1 MKLYKL
7 TFLPLFSKG
16 FKDASL
22 GIWNHLRELIE
33 ANSSC
38 GLIEWNSGSRN
49 AICLIV
55 SGLSKK
61 ELSSLVLG
69 YISEADSDNQFG
81 LTVKAESLNKEDI
94 EKLKTENDEYANDE
108 RINSC
113 LKELEGDARHSESE
127 KPAEKN
133 ESIDTYNNSNESSS
147 LETESIDL
155 SKKSNE
161 AIEEQEEKRA
171 INSFSLGDKSS
182 LKKKEEENTTEPPK
196 PETLAELIKMISE
209 LKSYLLTNVKG
220 QRHAI
225 DVFTQGIFET
235 EAFTAH
241 NSKRKGVEALFL
253 FAGPSGV
260 GKTYLA
266 ELSKDVLSRP
276 FLRVD
281 MSEFSDN
288 LANMNFNGEHGSKN
302 MVTGFV
308 NKNPKSIILFDEIE
322 KAHINTIYLFLQLLD
337 AGRLFDYKL
346 NKEISFKDVIVIIT
360 TNVGK
365 SLYDD
370 PTRFDLSTIP
380 SSTVLDALSKEVNPQ
395 NNSEA
400 FPQCIVTRM
409 ANGNVILF
417 NHLEPY
423 ALRSIIE
430 REIATQFE
438 LFERAYG
445 VKIEYNPEHLSAL
458 ILYKGGGFS
467 DARTLRGMARGMVS
481 KELHDV
487 INQVFVKNGNV
498 GDIKKIRF
506 TVDPMKFDDDV
517 KGLFSVTKKLRVLVF
532 ASEEDEELIK
542 VGAPDNIELVF
553 AQDLI
558 DLKKKIR
565 GVSDYVLLDVCRGYV
580 KGARIPSDIE
590 DLETEGTD
598 AFHYIQEFYPEIP
611 IELLNTRNSSE
622 DTFATLLGKGARGVI
637 KLRKGRAF
645 TKDLEEL
652 TFAALVNNGTFELA
666 RSGKVL
672 SYNCAQYVSKNT
684 VTISFNRLKL
694 IPAPSAEDSQSIRK
708 SGQDITFKDVSGCT
722 EAKKTL
728 MEFAGYLDNP
738 REMAMK
744 GKRMPKGVLL
754 YGPPGTGKTLL
765 AKAMANECKA
775 TFIPTTATAFF
786 NPYVGVSEQNV
797 RDIFQKARRYA
808 PSIIFID
815 EVDAIGR
822 NRTGASNSSHVESVL
837 NAFIAEMDGFI
848 VDEKRPV
855 FILAATNY
863 EISGP
868 GERVLDKAFVRRF
881 DRAIFVDLPNEE
893 EREELLAKK
902 LAKHGIEGFDNAVK
916 SLAERSGGM
925 SCAEL
930 EMMVEFALRM
940 AGDNELTEQMLIESL
955 DAYRYGEEKEFDQ
968 GNIRQTACH
977 EAGHAMLNW
986 LSGDVPT
993 YLTIVSRGNFGG
1005 YMQRAE
1011 DKRGTLSRV
1020 DILSR
1025 LRCSLAG
1032 RGAECVVYGDSGI
1045 NTGASSDL
1053 EHARFYIELYFRD
1066 FAMGDNLYAKTDDE
1080 NLEKA
1085 MKAEYE
1091 NTLRLI
1097 RANIDTLNEL
1107 TDALVEE
1114 KCMDEKRLSE
1124 FFGSKTP
1131 IIPELIDIQAK

>member
-7 TFLPLFSKG
+7 TFFPLFSTD

-22 GIWNHLRELIE
+22 GIWTHLKELIE
-33 ANSSC
+33 GNSSC
-38 GLIEWNSGSRN
+38 GLVEWNGGSRN
-49 AICLIV
+49 ATCLV
-55 SGLSKK
+55 ASGLTQK
-61 ELSSLVLG
+61 ELSNLVIG
-69 YISEADSDNQFG
+69 FISETDEKNQFG
-81 LTVKAESLNKEDI
+81 ITVKAETLSKDEI
-94 EKLKTENDEYANDE
+94 EKLKSENERYANDE
-108 RINSC
+108 RIASC
-113 LKELEGDARHSESE
+113 LEGADVNSIEKLDNAEALAPFNDSE
-127 KPAEKN
+127 KEDKKN
-133 ESIDTYNNSNESSS
+133 TEEAIDNAYNSPVETSKAADSNEPVA
-147 LETESIDL
+147 
-155 SKKSNE
+155 N
-161 AIEEQEEKRA
+161 
-171 INSFSLGDKSS
+171 FSMGDKTS
-182 LKKKEEENTTEPPK
+182 LKKSEDKTPEQNPPK
-196 PETLAELIKMISE
+196 PETLSELIKMIAD
-209 LKSYLLTNVKG
+209 LKNYLLANVKG

-235 EAFTAH
+235 EAFTSH
-241 NSKRKGVEALFL
+241 NDKRKGVEALFL

-365 SLYDD
+365 SLYED

-400 FPQCIVTRM
+400 FPKCIVTRM

-438 LFERAYG
+438 IFEKAYG
-445 VKIEYNPEHLSAL
+445 VTIEYNPEHLSAL
-458 ILYKGGGFS
+458 VLYKGGGFS

-487 INQVFVKNGNV
+487 INQVFVKKGNIA
-498 GDIKKIRF
+498 DIKKIKF
-506 TVDPMKFDDDV
+506 TVEPMKFDDEI
-517 KGLFSVTKKLRVLVF
+517 KSLFSVTKKLRVLVF
-532 ASEEDEELIK
+532 AATEDEAIIRE
-542 VGAPDNIELVF
+542 GAPDNIELIF
-553 AQDLI
+553 AQDLN

-590 DLETEGTD
+590 DLETEGTE

-611 IELLNTRNSSE
+611 IELLNTRNGSE

-637 KLRKGRAF
+637 KLRRGRAF
-645 TKDLEEL
+645 RKDLEEL

-666 RSGKVL
+666 RAGKVL
-672 SYNCAQYVSKNT
+672 SYNCAQYVSKNA

-694 IPAPSAEDSQSIRK
+694 IPAPSAEDSQHIRK
-708 SGQDITFKDVSGCT
+708 SGQDITFKDVSGCG

-797 RDIFQKARRYA
+797 RDVFQRARRYA

-893 EREELLAKK
+893 ERAELLSKK
-902 LAKHGIEGFDNAVK
+902 LAKHGIVGFDNAVK
-916 SLAERSGGM
+916 SLAERAGGM

-930 EMMVEFALRM
+930 EMMIEFALRM

-955 DAYRYGEEKEFDQ
+955 DAYRYGEEKEFEPD
-968 GNIRQTACH
+968 NIRQTACH
-977 EAGHAMLNW
+977 EAGHALLNW

-1011 DKRGTLSRV
+1011 DKRGTLSRK

-1053 EHARFYIELYFRD
+1053 EHARFYIDLYFRD
-1066 FAMGDNLYAKTDDE
+1066 FAMGDKLYAKTEDAD
-1080 NLEKA
+1080 LEKA
-1085 MKAEYE
+1085 IKAEYD

-1097 RANIDTLNEL
+1097 KANIDVLNEL
-1107 TDALVEE
+1107 TDCLVAE

-1124 FFGSKTP
+1124 FFGAKTP
-1131 IIPELIDIQAK
+1131 IIPELIDIQTIE

>member
-7 TFLPLFSKG
+7 TFLPLFNQDFSDK
-16 FKDASL
+16 APS
-22 GIWNHLRELIE
+22 IWNQLRTLIE
-33 ANSSC
+33 GDSSF
-38 GLIEWNSGSRN
+38 GLVEWNSGSIN
-49 AICLIV
+49 ANCLLV
-55 SGLSKK
+55 SGLSQKK
-61 ELSSLVLG
+61 LSSLVSD
-69 YISEADSDNQFG
+69 YISESDNENQFG
-81 LTVKAESLNKEDI
+81 ITVRAIALERKEIEQLQAENER
-94 EKLKTENDEYANDE
+94 YANDE
-108 RINSC
+108 RINAC
-113 LKELEGDARHSESE
+113 LDGVDTNNPDKLGDVKGFSVDDVQNRIEDKSKEASGNDNQEQTDDSSDIVKKSPAPFVVDNKTSLK
-127 KPAEKN
+127 KP
-133 ESIDTYNNSNESSS
+133 DDNSNE
-147 LETESIDL
+147 
-155 SKKSNE
+155 K
-161 AIEEQEEKRA
+161 
-171 INSFSLGDKSS
+171 
-182 LKKKEEENTTEPPK
+182 EPPK
-196 PETLAELIKMISE
+196 PETLSELIKMIAE
-209 LKSYLLTNVKG
+209 LKNYLLANLKG

-225 DVFTQGIFET
+225 DVFTEGIFET

-241 NSKRKGVEALFL
+241 NSKRKGVESLFL

-260 GKTYLA
+260 GKTFLA

-302 MVTGFV
+302 LVTGFV
-308 NKNPKSIILFDEIE
+308 SKNPKSIILFDEIE

-346 NKEISFKDVIVIIT
+346 NREISFKDVIVIIT

-365 SLYDD
+365 SLYED

-380 SSTVLDALSKEVNPQ
+380 ASTVLDALSKEVNPQ
-395 NNSEA
+395 NNTEA
-400 FPQCIVTRM
+400 FPKCIVTRM

-438 LFERAYG
+438 LFEQAYG
-445 VKIEYNPEHLSAL
+445 VKIEYNPEQLSAL

-487 INQVFVKNGNV
+487 INQVFIKKGNIA
-498 GDIKKIRF
+498 DIKKIKF
-506 TVDPMKFDDDV
+506 TIEPMKYGEDV
-517 KGLFSVTKKLRVLVF
+517 KSLFSVTKKLRVLVF
-532 ASEEDEELIK
+532 TSEEDEAIVKEG
-542 VGAPDNIELVF
+542 VSDNIELVF
-553 AQDLI
+553 AQDLN
-558 DLKKKIR
+558 DLKKKLR
-565 GVSDYVLLDVCRGYV
+565 GVADYVLLDVCRGYV
-580 KGARIPSDIE
+580 RGRKIPSDIE
-590 DLETEGTD
+590 DLETEGTE

-611 IELLNTRNSSE
+611 VELLNTRSDDE
-622 DTFATLLGKGARGVI
+622 DAFATLLGKGARGVI

-645 TKDLEEL
+645 KKDLEEL
-652 TFAALVNNGTFELA
+652 TFSALVNNGTFELA

-672 SYNCAQYVSKNT
+672 SYNCAQYVSKHT
-684 VTISFNRLKL
+684 VTISFNRLRL
-694 IPAPSAEDSQSIRK
+694 IPAPSAEDSQHIRK
-708 SGQDITFKDVSGCT
+708 SGQDVTFKDVSGCS

-797 RDIFQKARRYA
+797 RDIFQRARRYA

-822 NRTGASNSSHVESVL
+822 KRTGASNSSHIESVL

-855 FILAATNY
+855 FILGATNY
-863 EISGP
+863 EIDGP
-868 GERVLDKAFVRRF
+868 GDRVLDKAFVRRF

-893 EREELLAKK
+893 ERAELLFKK
-902 LAKHGIEGFDNAVK
+902 LSTHGIEGFDNAVK

-930 EMMVEFALRM
+930 ELMIEFALRM
-940 AGDNELTEQMLIESL
+940 AGDNELTEQMLIDSL
-955 DAYRYGEEKEFDQ
+955 DAYRYGEEKEFNPDEL
-968 GNIRQTACH
+968 RQTACH
-977 EAGHAMLNW
+977 EAGHALLNW
-986 LSGDVPT
+986 LSGDIPT

-1011 DKRGTLSRV
+1011 DKRGTLSRK
-1020 DILSR
+1020 DIISR

-1032 RGAECVVYGDSGI
+1032 RCAECVVYGDSGV

-1053 EHARFYIELYFRD
+1053 EHARFYVDLYFRD
-1066 FAMGDNLYAKTDDE
+1066 FAMGDNLYAKTKE
-1080 NLEKA
+1080 EELEHAIKS
-1085 MKAEYE
+1085 EYE
-1091 NTLRLI
+1091 NTIRLI
-1097 RANIDTLNEL
+1097 NANIAVLNEL
-1107 TDALVEE
+1107 TDCLVVE
-1114 KCMDEKRLSE
+1114 KCMDEKRLRE
-1124 FFGSKTP
+1124 FFESKTAV
-1131 IIPELIDIQAK
+1131 IPELIDIKTSN